1 MVADVEVNKG
11 NKDKVSVVAKDSIST
26 LMNKNE
32 NKEYKSD
39 VKLDSKKI
47 NAPVKKGDKLGT
59 VTVSDGDKVIGTSD
73 LIASED
79 IQRVGAFDFIGNT
92 FKQFVMMR

>member
-1 MVADVEVNKG
+1 MNKG